1 VADHST
7 PLDEANVDPDPFA
20 QFGRW
25 FEEADS
31 EVRMA
36 EAVAL
41 ATVDDRCRPS
51 LRMVLLKGWDDRGF
65 VFHTNYES
73 RKGREL
79 DENDRA
85 ALLFYWDAFGR
96 QIRIEGTVDPVSAEE
111 SDAYFDTRPLGAQ
124 IGAHVS
130 QQSRPTDSREALD
143 RRVRDLT
150 REFEGKPVPR
160 PAWWGGY
167 RLQPDYFEFWQNRD
181 DRLHDRL
188 RYLPNGSTWVI
199 DRLQP

>member
-96 QIRIEGTVDPVSAEE
+96 QIRIEGTVDPASAEE